1 MEVIKSQLILDT
13 SKKKKKRKKKKRS
26 NHDPN
31 ERERQPNLNIDEGLC
46 WVGSPTQSLMSA
58 RMDEAESRLRT
69 SQI

>member
-1 MEVIKSQLILDT
+1 MIRTFFLFFFFFFLVQDKQ
-13 SKKKKKRKKKKRS
+13 
-26 NHDPN
+26 PN
-31 ERERQPNLNIDEGLC
+31 GINTTCFGPNLNIDEGLC